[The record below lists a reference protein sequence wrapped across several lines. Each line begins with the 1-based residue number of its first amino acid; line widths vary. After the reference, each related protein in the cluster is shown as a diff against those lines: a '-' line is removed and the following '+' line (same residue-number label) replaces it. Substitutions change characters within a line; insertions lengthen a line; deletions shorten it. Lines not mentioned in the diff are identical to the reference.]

1 VIWKAIT
8 NLITKIAT
16 APFRA
21 LGHLFGGKG
30 EQLAAIAFD
39 PGSAHLLP
47 PEMEKIKKISEALKK
62 RPQLKLVVA
71 GRFDPQSDG
80 KALRTARVKR
90 ALAVE
95 TGVKL
100 APGEKPG
107 PISFDT
113 AKMQGALE
121 KMLTKRN
128 GDDAVSKF
136 VTQYEKET
144 GKKAK
149 PMNFAMALVGWKSSD
164 TAFYKAMFNELVKLE
179 PLTDNDLIQLARKRA
194 KEVVN
199 QVRAAGQLE
208 DTRVVAGNPG
218 PVKKAS
224 GEAINLDLSLEV
236 IKPAA

>member
-1 VIWKAIT
+1 
-8 NLITKIAT
+8 
-16 APFRA
+16 
-21 LGHLFGGKG
+21 
-30 EQLAAIAFD
+30 
-39 PGSAHLLP
+39 
-47 PEMEKIKKISEALKK
+47 
-62 RPQLKLVVA
+62 
-71 GRFDPQSDG
+71 
-80 KALRTARVKR
+80 
-90 ALAVE
+90 
-95 TGVKL
+95 
-100 APGEKPG
+100 
-107 PISFDT
+107 
-113 AKMQGALE
+113 
-121 KMLTKRN
+121 
-128 GDDAVSKF
+128 
-136 VTQYEKET
+136 